1 MTVQDFFKCHND
13 TRNFNVEL
21 YEINEN
27 VQKNTDTDYID
38 HQGLSGEWANAE
50 IYDWY
55 VRDNTFYL
63 NVIK

>member
-38 HQGLSGEWANAE
+38 RQGLSG
-50 IYDWY
+50 
-55 VRDNTFYL
+55 
-63 NVIK
+63 